1 MSMIKDAMYYTIL
14 FQDQIEDLREDGE
27 LVGDSLE
34 LTYEMAKAIK
44 DLEYELA
51 LYKAGCTKEDVDK
64 LMKQKNV
71 A

>member
-1 MSMIKDAMYYTIL
+1 MSRIKNAMYYTIL
-14 FQDQIEDLREDGE
+14 FQEQIEDLRADGE
-27 LVGDSLE
+27 LVGDSLT

-64 LMKQKNV
+64 MMKQKNV